1 MGFDR
6 VKPLRQRQHSRQPG
20 TLDRKARFR
29 RDITRILKCMLDKTV
44 AARLERHDIRHRPI
58 PFPSNANDHRRVVR
72 RRGENSGA
80 ARDPT
85 LIIESIRIRGVFHA
99 AAAGA
104 ASAVGGDEN
113 PRDSDEIALRVTG
126 IGLSR

>member
-20 TLDRKARFR
+20 ALDRKARFR
-29 RDITRILKCMLDKTV
+29 RDTTRILKCMLDKTV
-44 AARLERHDIRHRPI
+44 AARLERHDIRHHPI

-72 RRGENSGA
+72 RRGETSGA

-85 LIIESIRIRGVFHA
+85 LIIRYDRG
-99 AAAGA
+99 
-104 ASAVGGDEN
+104 N
-113 PRDSDEIALRVTG
+113 PTEDVE
-126 IGLSR
+126 